1 MENQKPHKIIALTGA
16 QGVGKDSFWYLF
28 NTVLMEKARI
38 KYNSSADIPY
48 SRKSFAE
55 PIWRMV
61 AAVANK
67 SVQDVSAFE
76 TKDNAA
82 ELFSCY
88 AVGDNYFSFRREAE
102 EFFNEYKSKFDE
114 IEEVKTT
121 YRDLA
126 ELLGERFK
134 DWFGESFWVKYL
146 LSNLQREDKVVIT
159 DLRFEKEYE
168 VLKELNATFIR
179 IVRIDEN
186 GKKVENNQY
195 FMKKVPDEE
204 MDYVLYNREDE
215 KAFKLAIVEMI
226 EKLKIEI

>member
-1 MENQKPHKIIALTGA
+1 MENQKTHQIIALTGA
-16 QGVGKDSFWYLF
+16 QGVGKDAFWYLF
-28 NTVLMEKARI
+28 NTALMEKAGK

-55 PIWRMV
+55 PIWGMV

-67 SVQDVSAFE
+67 SVRDVSSFE

-88 AVGDNYFSFRREAE
+88 AVGDNYFSFKREAQ
-102 EFFNEYKSKFDE
+102 EFFNEYKSKLDE

-146 LSNLQREDKVVIT
+146 LSNLRRDDKAVIT

-168 VLKELNATFIR
+168 ALKEINATFVR
-179 IVRIDEN
+179 IVRIDKD

-195 FMKKVPDEE
+195 FMKKVADEE
-204 MDYVLYNREDE
+204 MDYVLYNRGDE
-215 KAFKLAIVEMI
+215 KEFKLAIEEMI

>member
-1 MENQKPHKIIALTGA
+1 M
-16 QGVGKDSFWYLF
+16 
-28 NTVLMEKARI
+28 
-38 KYNSSADIPY
+38 
-48 SRKSFAE
+48 
-55 PIWRMV
+55 
-61 AAVANK
+61 
-67 SVQDVSAFE
+67 FE
-76 TKDNAA
+76 TFLSFDTKNNAV

-88 AVGDNYFSFRREAE
+88 AVGDNYFSFKREAQ
-102 EFFNEYKSKFDE
+102 EFLDEHKSHFDE
-114 IEEVKTT
+114 VEDVETS

-126 ELLGERFK
+126 EFIGEHFK

-146 LSNLQREDKVVIT
+146 LSNLRREDKVVIT

-168 VLKELNATFIR
+168 ALKELNATFIR

-204 MDYVLYNREDE
+204 MDYVLYNRGDE
-215 KAFKLAIVEMI
+215 KAFKSAIVEMI

>member
-1 MENQKPHKIIALTGA
+1 MENQKTHQIIALTGA
-16 QGVGKDSFWYLF
+16 QGVGKDAFWYLF
-28 NTVLMEKARI
+28 NTALMEKARR

-55 PIWRMV
+55 PIWGMV
-61 AAVANK
+61 AAVTNK
-67 SVQDVSAFE
+67 SVRDVSSFE

-88 AVGDNYFSFRREAE
+88 AVGDNYFSFKREAE

-146 LSNLQREDKVVIT
+146 LSNLRRDDKAVIT

-168 VLKELNATFIR
+168 ALKEINATFVR
-179 IVRIDEN
+179 IVRIDKD

-195 FMKKVPDEE
+195 FMKKVSDEE
-204 MDYVLYNREDE
+204 MDYVLYNRGDE
-215 KAFKLAIVEMI
+215 KEFKLAIEEMI
-226 EKLKIEI
+226 EKLKIKI

>member
-1 MENQKPHKIIALTGA
+1 MEHKKSHQIIALTGA
-16 QGVGKDSFWYLF
+16 QGVGKDAFWYLF
-28 NTVLMEKARI
+28 NTALMEKARI

-55 PIWRMV
+55 PIWGMV
-61 AAVANK
+61 AAVTNK
-67 SVQDVSAFE
+67 SVRDVSSFE
-76 TKDNAA
+76 TKNNAV

-88 AVGDNYFSFRREAE
+88 AVGDNYFSFKREAQ

-146 LSNLQREDKVVIT
+146 LSNLRRDDKAVIT

-168 VLKELNATFIR
+168 ALKEINATFVR
-179 IVRIDEN
+179 IVRIDKD

-195 FMKKVPDEE
+195 FMKKVADEE
-204 MDYVLYNREDE
+204 MDYVLYNRGDE
-215 KAFKLAIVEMI
+215 KEFKSAIEEMI

>member
-1 MENQKPHKIIALTGA
+1 MENQKTHQIIALTGA
-16 QGVGKDSFWYLF
+16 QGVGKDAFWYLF
-28 NTVLMEKARI
+28 NTALMEKARI

-55 PIWRMV
+55 PIWGMV

-67 SVQDVSAFE
+67 SVRDVSSFE

-88 AVGDNYFSFRREAE
+88 AVGDNYFSFKREAQ

-146 LSNLQREDKVVIT
+146 LSNLRRDDKAVIT

-168 VLKELNATFIR
+168 ALKEINATFVR
-179 IVRIDEN
+179 IVRIDKD
-186 GKKVENNQY
+186 GKKLENNQY
-195 FMKKVPDEE
+195 FMKKVADEE
-204 MDYVLYNREDE
+204 MDYVLYNRGDE
-215 KAFKLAIVEMI
+215 KEFKSAIEEMI

>member
-1 MENQKPHKIIALTGA
+1 MENQKTHQIIALTGA
-16 QGVGKDSFWYLF
+16 QGVGKDAFWYLF
-28 NTVLMEKARI
+28 NTALMEKAGK

-55 PIWRMV
+55 PIWGMV

-67 SVQDVSAFE
+67 SVRDVSSFE

-88 AVGDNYFSFRREAE
+88 AVGDNYFSFKREAQ

-146 LSNLQREDKVVIT
+146 LSNLRRDDKAVIT

-168 VLKELNATFIR
+168 ALKEINATFVR
-179 IVRIDEN
+179 IVRIDKD

-195 FMKKVPDEE
+195 FMKKVADEE
-204 MDYVLYNREDE
+204 MDYVLYNRGDE
-215 KAFKLAIVEMI
+215 KEFKLAIEEMI

>member
-1 MENQKPHKIIALTGA
+1 MENQKTHQIIALTGA

-28 NTVLMEKARI
+28 NTALMEKARR

-55 PIWRMV
+55 PIWGMV

-67 SVQDVSAFE
+67 SVRDVSSFE
-76 TKDNAA
+76 TKNNAV

-88 AVGDNYFSFRREAE
+88 AVGDNYFSFKREAQ
-102 EFFNEYKSKFDE
+102 EFFNEYKSHFDE
-114 IEEVKTT
+114 VEDVETS

-126 ELLGERFK
+126 EFIGEHFK

-146 LSNLQREDKVVIT
+146 LSNLRREDKVVIT

-168 VLKELNATFIR
+168 ALKELNATFIR

-204 MDYVLYNREDE
+204 MDYVLYNRGDE
-215 KAFKLAIVEMI
+215 KAFKSAIVEMI

>member
-1 MENQKPHKIIALTGA
+1 MENQKTHQIIALTGA
-16 QGVGKDSFWYLF
+16 QGVGKDAFWYLF
-28 NTVLMEKARI
+28 NTALMEKAGK

-55 PIWRMV
+55 PIWGMV

-67 SVQDVSAFE
+67 SVRDVSSFE

-88 AVGDNYFSFRREAE
+88 AVGDNYFSFKREAQ

-146 LSNLQREDKVVIT
+146 LSNLRRDDKAVIT

-168 VLKELNATFIR
+168 ALKEINATFVR
-179 IVRIDEN
+179 IVRIDKD

-195 FMKKVPDEE
+195 FMKKVADEE
-204 MDYVLYNREDE
+204 MDYVLCNRGDE
-215 KAFKLAIVEMI
+215 KEFKSAIVEMI